1 MQSFPRWTA
10 ALGLVLASAAP
21 CATPTAPA
29 PLPPPLPAE
38 RLTVE
43 KLPAPGPHWVYVFDD
58 AFDNETDMRV
68 HLFDGDSFRRL
79 GQIDA
84 GYYSS
89 FNLSPDGATT
99 VVATTYFARGSRG
112 TRTDLVEFT
121 DNHTLAVSGEIV
133 LPPKRAQTLPTPFNL
148 AYSSDARLLYV
159 SYVTPAASFGVLD
172 PAKKTV
178 LGEIDTAG
186 CVLVIPSG
194 PNRVS
199 SICESGRL
207 LTVTLD
213 AQGKEVSRSM
223 SEPFFDADRDP
234 VFVQGVPTAVGF
246 AFLSFLGDVHEID
259 FRGAQPQVSAPWSLV
274 SAAERGVWR
283 PGAQQVGAIH
293 MHLGRL
299 YVPMHK
305 GGEGTHKDGGT
316 EIWVFD
322 MASHRRLARWPM
334 KAKGIS
340 LVTVVQVTQD
350 PAPVLFAATA
360 SADVAVIDALTG
372 QIRHVERK
380 LGQTPWMMLT
390 P

>member
-1 MQSFPRWTA
+1 MVSSARYLA
-10 ALGLVLASAAP
+10 ALRLALVLLPGTLAA
-21 CATPTAPA
+21 AA
-29 PLPPPLPAE
+29 PPPLPPE
-38 RLTVE
+38 RLTVQQ
-43 KLPAPGPHWVYVFDD
+43 LPPRSPHWIWVFDD
-58 AFDNETDMRV
+58 AFANEIDMRV
-68 HLFDGDSFRRL
+68 HLYDGDSYRRL

-89 FNLSPDGATT
+89 FNLSPDDATT

-112 TRTDLVEFT
+112 ARTDVVEFT
-121 DNHTLAVSGEIV
+121 DNRTLAVTGEIV
-133 LPPKRAQTLPTPFNL
+133 IPPKRAQTLPTPFNV
-148 AYSSDARLLYV
+148 AYSSDQRLLYV

-172 PAKKTV
+172 PARKTV

-213 AQGKEVSRSM
+213 AAGKETARAM

-234 VFVQGVPTAVGF
+234 VFVQGITTVKGY
-246 AFLSFLGDVHEID
+246 AFLSFLGQVHEID
-259 FRGAQPQVSAPWSLV
+259 FSGEQPRIAPPWSLL
-274 SAAERGVWR
+274 APAEEGVWR

-293 MHLGRL
+293 RGLGRL

-316 EIWVFD
+316 EIWVYD
-322 MASHRRLARWPM
+322 LASHRRLARWPM
-334 KAKGIS
+334 KTHGLTRVIA
-340 LVTVVQVTQD
+340 LQVSQD
-350 PAPVLFAATA
+350 EAPLLFAATETA
-360 SADVAVIDALTG
+360 QLAVFDARSGEL
-372 QIRHVERK
+372 RHVEK
-380 LGQTPWMMLT
+380 SFGQTPWQIMT

>member
-1 MQSFPRWTA
+1 MVSSARWLAVLRLA
-10 ALGLVLASAAP
+10 AVSLPGTLAA
-21 CATPTAPA
+21 ATP
-29 PLPPPLPAE
+29 PPPLPAE
-38 RLTVE
+38 RISVQQ
-43 KLPAPGPHWVYVFDD
+43 LPPSSHHWVYVFDD
-58 AFDNETDMRV
+58 AFANEIDMRV
-68 HLFDGDSFRRL
+68 HLYDGDHYRRL

-112 TRTDLVEFT
+112 TRTDVVEFT
-121 DNHTLAVSGEIV
+121 DNHTLAVTGEIV

-148 AYSSDARLLYV
+148 AYSADARLLYV

-172 PAKKTV
+172 PVKKTV

-194 PNRVS
+194 AYRVS

-213 AQGKEVSRSM
+213 AAGKELARAM

-234 VFVQGVPTAVGF
+234 VFVQGIPTARGY
-246 AFLSFLGDVHEID
+246 AFMSFLGKMHEID
-259 FRGAQPQVSAPWSLV
+259 FSGEQPRISAPWSLV
-274 SAAERGVWR
+274 TAENQGVWR

-293 MHLGRL
+293 IASGRL

-322 MASHRRLARWPM
+322 MATHQRVARWPM
-334 KAKGIS
+334 ATQGLTRIIA
-340 LVTVVQVTQD
+340 VQVSQD
-350 PAPVLFAATA
+350 AAPVLFAATD
-360 SADVAVIDALTG
+360 SAQLAVLDPRDG
-372 QIRHVERK
+372 HIRHVEK
-380 LGQTPWMMLT
+380 HFGQTPWQMLI